1 MNVLVSCFTVQFVTL
16 QTVRAYPDQYC
27 CTCHSYNHLFT
38 SQYLATYS
46 QYIISYTVLQTFY
59 TQLTC
64 LPVHH
69 PGGPTYLSCSQQ
81 PACLTIIPQ
90 PPLNIT
96 TSDYQQ
102 LSINSIILLLYHLF
116 NLTRNYFSNMC
127 MHSFS
132 IYQLDISIG

>member
-1 MNVLVSCFTVQFVTL
+1 MSQFHVYCTVCYSTDRTRLPRSVL
-16 QTVRAYPDQYC
+16 
-27 CTCHSYNHLFT
+27 CTCHPYNHLIT

-46 QYIISYTVLQTFY
+46 QYIISCTVLQNSY